1 MEKINESFKSKKEEL
16 DPEKTDLSFKIIV
29 IGDPGVGKS
38 SLTGRAIKNVFK
50 PEYSTTV
57 GFEFL
62 TFVVKIE
69 DKIVKLQIWDT
80 CGQEMYKSLISNF
93 YRNAALAM
101 IIYSIDNKDS
111 FIDINKWI
119 KEIKFQSN
127 PDIKIV
133 LIGNKAD
140 LEDKRE
146 VSYEEGNK
154 FKEEN
159 ALLFFKE
166 TSAKSGINAKE
177 IFNEA
182 ARILHDEYINYFQKA
197 KNSSFTQIDGTSINS
212 SKLKSFHDPK
222 KKRCCP

>member
-1 MEKINESFKSKKEEL
+1 
-16 DPEKTDLSFKIIV
+16 
-29 IGDPGVGKS
+29 
-38 SLTGRAIKNVFK
+38 
-50 PEYSTTV
+50 
-57 GFEFL
+57 
-62 TFVVKIE
+62 
-69 DKIVKLQIWDT
+69 
-80 CGQEMYKSLISNF
+80 
-93 YRNAALAM
+93 M